1 VSELLVCL
9 QMQEKQRIF
18 DQVGVCINKEV
29 HDCFV
34 FTYVMY
40 MAIRT
45 SGTLF
50 SPMKSNTERNTCMIC
65 LPQINFT

>member
-1 VSELLVCL
+1 MSELLVCL
-9 QMQEKQRIF
+9 GMQEKQRRF

-34 FTYVMY
+34 FTYIMY
-40 MAIRT
+40 MAIR
-45 SGTLF
+45 TLF

-65 LPQINFT
+65 LPQTLRN

>member
-1 VSELLVCL
+1 MSGILLGNEWRESWIRVSELLVCL
-9 QMQEKQRIF
+9 GMQEKQRRF

-40 MAIRT
+40 ISIWLYA
-45 SGTLF
+45 L
-50 SPMKSNTERNTCMIC
+50 
-65 LPQINFT
+65 

>member
-1 VSELLVCL
+1 MSELLVCL
-9 QMQEKQRIF
+9 GMQEKQRIF

-40 MAIRT
+40 MAIHA
-45 SGTLF
+45 L
-50 SPMKSNTERNTCMIC
+50 
-65 LPQINFT
+65 

>member
-1 VSELLVCL
+1 MSELLVCL
-9 QMQEKQRIF
+9 GMQEKQRRF

-40 MAIRT
+40 T
-45 SGTLF
+45 SIWLYA
-50 SPMKSNTERNTCMIC
+50 
-65 LPQINFT
+65 L